1 MVMPGFMLDGIAESS
16 GVSFASESA
25 GRNTTSAWSDLAMN
39 LISAAGSIGVAAL
52 EKKAVNTS
60 SISSNLAGRLSV
72 TAPGGAANASLVA
85 LTQQQQQASRNKMIL
100 VVGGVG
106 LALALVLAF
115 ALKR

>member
-52 EKKAVNTS
+52 EKKAVSTS
-60 SISSNLAGRLSV
+60 SISSGLTTRLNL
-72 TAPGGAANASLVA
+72 TAPGGAQTVA
-85 LTQQQQQASRNKMIL
+85 LAKTQQASQNKMIL
-100 VVGGVG
+100 IIGGVG
-106 LALALVLAF
+106 LALALVLAM
-115 ALKR
+115 ALRK